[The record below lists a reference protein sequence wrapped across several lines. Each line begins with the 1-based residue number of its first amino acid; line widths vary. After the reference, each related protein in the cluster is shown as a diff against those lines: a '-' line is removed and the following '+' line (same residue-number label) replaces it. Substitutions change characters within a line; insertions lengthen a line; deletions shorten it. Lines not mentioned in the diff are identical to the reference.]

1 MADHVV
7 ESDDSSVSC
16 RDIPLP
22 SPRGRRAG
30 GATPLSA
37 AMGEADNCRVTRP
50 VEGWAMPIASRR
62 LE

>member
-7 ESDDSSVSC
+7 ESDESSVSC
-16 RDIPLP
+16 RDISLP
-22 SPRGRRAG
+22 SPCGRRAG

-37 AMGEADNCRVTRP
+37 AMGEEDDCRVTRP
-50 VEGWAMPIASRR
+50 VEGWAMPIANRQ